1 MLLHTKEFKNWE
13 ILAMDEKLTQNTLRS
28 NLILI
33 ARVAWRV
40 A

>member
-1 MLLHTKEFKNWE
+1 MLLDTKEFKNWE
-13 ILAMDEKLTQNTLRS
+13 ILAMDENLTQNILRL

>member
-13 ILAMDEKLTQNTLRS
+13 SLAMDENLTRNTLRL

-33 ARVAWRV
+33 ARVAWHV